1 MKKYPGEAV
10 WTSDNDMF
18 SVEEDFP
25 GEVFCEGYSSFMEEI
40 DRTISDEEFLQLEK
54 EFFVRKVHQLVALPD
69 NTIKYDFDIYDD
81 HYDAIIGQ
89 WCGYKKKFQTRK
101 EMEELVG
108 IAYRSE
114 KSNEQRFSKLVD
126 KFMADA
132 KEALKTYGQKKECV
146 CEKLEARIASGL
158 EYADES
164 LDDMVLSCRKSTT
177 VDDKLEWKLT
187 SYSWNDEGEENV
199 KVKYCPICGRKL

>member
-1 MKKYPGEAV
+1 MKKYPGETI

-40 DRTISDEEFLQLEK
+40 DHTISDEEFLQLEK
-54 EFFVRKVHQLVALPD
+54 EFFVRKVHQLVALPN
-69 NTIKYDFDIYDD
+69 NTIKYDFNIYDD

-89 WCGYKKKFQTRK
+89 WCGYKKQFQTRK

-114 KSNEQRFSKLVD
+114 KSNKERFSKLVD
-126 KFMADA
+126 KFMTDA

-164 LDDMVLSCRKSTT
+164 LDDMLLICKRSET
-177 VDDKLEWKLT
+177 VDDKLYYQLESISFSGDTNK
-187 SYSWNDEGEENV
+187 V